1 MIFIVNYIDS
11 DACQRKEFMSLQAQ
25 QKNTAKESGNTSL
38 LKNISLF
45 SKLSDE
51 TIEEFLKSAQVIEYK
66 KGHMLYL
73 EDEAA
78 KSFYIIK
85 YGWVKL
91 FHTTLD
97 GFEAVVDILT
107 TGHVFGKNAIFEQ
120 DTYSC
125 TAQAVEDTK
134 LVVIPISVLKEQIQ
148 KNSQMAIS
156 MLSAMSR
163 KTKKREMDVE
173 HLSIQSAPQR
183 IGCFLL
189 RLCPLGKQRDITL
202 HLPYDKVLI
211 ASRLGMKPETFSRAL
226 NTLKESTGIKIN
238 GARIDIDNINKLTG
252 YCCGAC
258 SSHYPCEDTKY

>member
-1 MIFIVNYIDS
+1 MLP
-11 DACQRKEFMSLQAQ
+11 QTQ
-25 QKNTAKESGNTSL
+25 QKNTARESGNTSF

-51 TIEEFLKSAQVIEYK
+51 TIEEFLKSSQTIEYK

-73 EDEAA
+73 EEEKAEY
-78 KSFYIIK
+78 FYIIK

-97 GFEAVVDILT
+97 GLEAVVDILT
-107 TGHVFGKNAIFEQ
+107 TGHIFGKDAIFED
-120 DTYSC
+120 DTYQC
-125 TAQAVEDTK
+125 TAQIVEDAK
-134 LVVIPISVLKEQIQ
+134 LLVIPISLLKEQIQ
-148 KNSQMAIS
+148 KNGQMAIS

-163 KTKKREMDVE
+163 KTKKREMDAE
-173 HLSIQSAPQR
+173 HLSIQNAPQR

-189 RLCPLGKQRDITL
+189 RLCPLGKEHDVTL

-226 NTLKESTGIKIN
+226 NTLKESTNIKIN
-238 GARIDIDNINKLTG
+238 GARVDIDNINKLTG

-258 SSHYPCEDTKY
+258 SSHYPCEDVKA